1 MIIITKTLKKGFQEK
16 AETPRQHLEEM
27 AQFKGAG
34 IVVEVR
40 SNDHG
45 KLGSPGD
52 PAHAHVFDS
61 SGRKELAE
69 IILTKDPPKKPADI
83 FYYRTDK
90 VPDGLSKSIVKFAGM
105 PHVGSKRVGLNLTN
119 WQAIITQWVFFHGE

>member
-1 MIIITKTLKKGFQEK
+1 LVILTEKKPAPAQ
-16 AETPRQHLEEM
+16 PLEEM

-45 KLGSPGD
+45 KLGSPGS
-52 PAHAHVFDS
+52 PAHAHVLDS
-61 SGRKELAE
+61 SGSKELAE
-69 IILTKDPPKKPADI
+69 IIITVKPPQKPADV

-90 VPDGLSKSIVKFAGM
+90 IPDGLSKTIVKFAGM
-105 PHVGSKRVGLNLTN
+105 IRQSSSQIGSKLTN
-119 WQAIITQWVFFHGE
+119 WQAVVYQWDFFHGK

>member
-1 MIIITKTLKKGFQEK
+1 MLILNEKKPNPSQS
-16 AETPRQHLEEM
+16 LEEM

-34 IVVEVR
+34 IIVEVR

-45 KLGSPGD
+45 KLGSPAN

-61 SGRKELAE
+61 SGTKELSE
-69 IILTKDPPKKPADI
+69 IILTKNPPKKPEDI

-90 VPDGLSKSIVKFAGM
+90 IPDGLSKSIIKFAEL
-105 PHVGSKRVGLNLTN
+105 PNSKYKRAGLNLTN
-119 WQAIITQWVFFHGE
+119 WQAIIAQWIVFHEE